1 MRSGGFVLLKLTA
14 NARARRQAEAVS
26 RESLPL
32 GSVCIAVCK
41 NDLLSIRYV
50 VEFTVRWCVGLCAYM
65 HVQNNIH
72 LTQNVLLFCIP
83 IQYPLGKTNLPIS
96 IPTKSAQTCPNH
108 WFCPGIKFA
117 VSVSSTKTVAFADV
131 VTASDTIATVLLISD
146 DEKEVLTV
154 TGIGN
159 FIFLSFPLPHKFGPK
174 FLIDSGKCS
183 EDGRM

>member
-1 MRSGGFVLLKLTA
+1 ML
-14 NARARRQAEAVS
+14 
-26 RESLPL
+26 
-32 GSVCIAVCK
+32 
-41 NDLLSIRYV
+41 
-50 VEFTVRWCVGLCAYM
+50 VRI
-65 HVQNNIH
+65 NNIH
-72 LTQNVLLFCIP
+72 LAQNVLLFCIP
-83 IQYPLGKTNLPIS
+83 IQYPLGEMNLPIS

-131 VTASDTIATVLLISD
+131 VTASDTVATVLLISD

-174 FLIDSGKCS
+174 FLIDSGLLVNVLKMVECKWNRIGQLHWNEIS
-183 EDGRM
+183 PYSFAGLPYHKDKSRDLLDTHLLDNNNFHLCYIR